1 MGSQNS
7 QIYISIKRK
16 LFVDVVVDIVVDDAV
31 VDVAVVADV
40 FVVAVVVVC
49 VDGVT
54 EVVAIDDDD
63 VVILFSIGV
72 YCDTA
77 EQDPR

>member
-54 EVVAIDDDD
+54 DVVAIDDDD
-63 VVILFSIGV
+63 VANN
-72 YCDTA
+72 DTVFNWSLL
-77 EQDPR
+77 RHS

>member
-16 LFVDVVVDIVVDDAV
+16 LFGDAVVDIVVDDAV
-31 VDVAVVADV
+31 VDVAVVAVV

-54 EVVAIDDDD
+54 DVVAIDDDD
-63 VVILFSIGV
+63 VANN
-72 YCDTA
+72 DTVFNWSLL
-77 EQDPR
+77 RHS

>member
-54 EVVAIDDDD
+54 DVVAIDDDD
-63 VVILFSIGV
+63 VANN
-72 YCDTA
+72 DTVFYWSLL
-77 EQDPR
+77 RHS